1 MDSQPNPSSN
11 PLPSRPE
18 PASDQYESIPVTAP
32 PASKPEAA
40 KPVIQM
46 PQNPVT
52 LPPALSE
59 VAQKPLPP
67 ADSFFTPTVPS
78 GPGVIQPTQSISGA
92 APATPS
98 PIPPAAP
105 NTANLFMS
113 DAPAGLAQPVVLG
126 KKPRKKW
133 LLPVAVLAS
142 LLVIGAGS
150 AAAYYGYY
158 VPRQPKYIVAR
169 ALGNTIS
176 KDNIKSARYQG
187 SYSVTA
193 TENGDKQ
200 TYKGSF
206 SGYADDKAFA
216 MQGTIGLVVTTL
228 KVESRAFADDNAYVK
243 VSGLDGL
250 DSVLE
255 STGLSGY
262 APYITAVN
270 NNWIE
275 LDQSLLS
282 SASAAGVVGGVKLSN
297 TDAQRVQNMY
307 KQHPFVQVNKV
318 YADET
323 INGMDSY
330 HYKVSI
336 DHKQL
341 HAFATEVNS
350 AHINGL
356 PELNAQTLDWIKKT
370 DLSKY
375 ALDVWIGKDRM
386 IINKVA
392 VSAPVGNATI
402 SSQLSLSDINNTTSV
417 EKPSKSKTLL
427 EVLSEGLQVDPK
439 SVENTIKQQANSL
452 NVLTN

>member
-1 MDSQPNPSSN
+1 MDSQSNPSSN
-11 PLPSRPE
+11 SVPPRSE
-18 PASDQYESIPVTAP
+18 PVSDQSIPVAAP
-32 PASKPEAA
+32 PTPKPEAE

-46 PQNPVT
+46 PQNPAT

-59 VAQKPLPP
+59 LAQKPLPP
-67 ADSFFTPTVPS
+67 AESFFTPTVPS
-78 GPGVIQPTQSISGA
+78 GPGVIQPTQPTTPGVAPA
-92 APATPS
+92 APT
-98 PIPPAAP
+98 PAAP
-105 NTANLFMS
+105 NTTNLFMS
-113 DAPAGLAQPVVLG
+113 DAPSGAAQPVVLG

-158 VPRQPKYIVAR
+158 VPHQPKYIVAR

-176 KDNIKSARYQG
+176 KDSIKSARYQG
-187 SYSVTA
+187 SYSITG
-193 TENGDKQ
+193 TQDGDKQ

-216 MQGTIGLVVTTL
+216 MQGTVGLLVTTL
-228 KVESRAFADDNAYVK
+228 KVETRAFANDNAYVK

-250 DSVLE
+250 GTVLTATE
-255 STGLSGY
+255 LSDY

-282 SASAAGVVGGVKLSN
+282 SASAAGVVGGVKLSS
-297 TDAQRVQNMY
+297 TDAQRVQTMY
-307 KQHPFVQVNKV
+307 KQHPFLQVNKV

-341 HAFATEVNS
+341 HAFATEVND
-350 AHINGL
+350 AHINGM
-356 PELNAQTLDWIKKT
+356 PELNTQTLNWIKKT

-375 ALDVWIGKDRM
+375 ALDVWISKDKM
-386 IINKVA
+386 IINKIA
-392 VSAPVGNATI
+392 ASGPMGNATI
-402 SSQLSLSDINNTTSV
+402 SSQVSLSDINNTSSV
-417 EKPSKSKTLL
+417 EKPAKSKTLL
-427 EVLSEGLQVDPK
+427 QVLSEGLQVDPK

>member
-11 PLPSRPE
+11 PLPRPE
-18 PASDQYESIPVTAP
+18 PVSDQYEPIPVAAP
-32 PASKPEAA
+32 PTPKPEAA

-46 PQNPVT
+46 PQNPAT

-78 GPGVIQPTQSISGA
+78 GPGVVQPTQPVSGGVPPTA
-92 APATPS
+92 APM
-98 PIPPAAP
+98 PPVAP
-105 NTANLFMS
+105 NTTNLFAS
-113 DAPAGLAQPVVLG
+113 DVPTGAAQPIVLG

-133 LLPVAVLAS
+133 LLPVAILAS

-176 KDNIKSARYQG
+176 KDSIKSARYQG
-187 SYSVTA
+187 TYSISA

-216 MQGTIGLVVTTL
+216 MQGTVGLMVTTL
-228 KVESRAFADDNAYVK
+228 KVETRAFANDNAYVK
-243 VSGLDGL
+243 ISGLDGL
-250 DSVLE
+250 GSVLE
-255 STGLSGY
+255 STGLTGY

-282 SASAAGVVGGVKLSN
+282 SASAAGAAGGIKLSN

-330 HYKVSI
+330 HYKVSL

-356 PELNAQTLDWIKKT
+356 PELNTQTLDWIKKT

-375 ALDVWIGKDRM
+375 ALDVWISKDRM

-392 VSAPVGNATI
+392 VSAPVGNATV

-417 EKPSKSKTLL
+417 EKPTKSKTLL
-427 EVLSEGLQVDPK
+427 QVLSEGLQVDPK
-439 SVENTIKQQANSL
+439 SVEDTIKQQASNL